1 MIRSM
6 NISDRM
12 KQRMSELG
20 LTQEGVALRAGL
32 SQGMIYKLLSGKAK
46 GTSKLVQLAQALE
59 CEVEWLA
66 TGAHETREIREAY
79 ESKARLTVNE
89 LKEQFSMLSHN
100 VKKAVVLELLDSLI
114 NDQNK

>member
-1 MIRSM
+1 MIRTM
-6 NISDRM
+6 NMSDRM

-66 TGAHETREIREAY
+66 TGAYETREIREVY
-79 ESKARLTVNE
+79 SSNTRLTVSE
-89 LKEQFSMLSHN
+89 LKEQLSLLPHN
-100 VKKAVVLELLDSLI
+100 MKKALVLELLDSLI
-114 NDQNK
+114 NDHNK